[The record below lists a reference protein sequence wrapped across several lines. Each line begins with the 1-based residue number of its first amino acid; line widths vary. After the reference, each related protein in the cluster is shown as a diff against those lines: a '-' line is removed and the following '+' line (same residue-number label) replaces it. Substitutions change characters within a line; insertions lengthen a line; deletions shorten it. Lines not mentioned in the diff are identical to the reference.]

1 MIAIINGVGWVGGRV
16 GNQAQQVSGQ
26 EMLVAIGF
34 FLLAFLGYY
43 WIDKKWIHDHKN
55 KNAFMSDKKTP
66 KPQLPPSN
74 SFIPMPSTTTPAS
87 GVPSQSTYMRQL
99 TQPERQPDR
108 QGDRQAERQVERQM
122 ERSIERDESI
132 AKPIIAPN
140 NEITSDAS
148 HIWLH
153 QMTPEKR
160 QHLLIGA
167 ATGDGKTFTTIAV
180 MIADIARGA
189 QAVWLSPQ
197 ATLYHRKDQPIDLR
211 PLEKYIEVH
220 RDVAEIT
227 KTLVAIQGL
236 IKQRESLYRDDK
248 NVGHDVVIYMDE
260 LPRVTK
266 MELNPDAKIARA
278 ALVDILYTGRK
289 CGVWLVLAAQG
300 FNVGTLGFDTDSR
313 ENFTALVGNVS
324 SFNKRAM
331 VGEPADA
338 IPAKVETRKGI
349 WYSEWNGKLTQ
360 VRVSAPSQDDVTK
373 ITNRNLTLHKRILD
387 DNHTPPPFLS
397 DSGDSS
403 EEDESP
409 EQTSLDKYFDADLVK
424 LAVFLTDYANN
435 NDGKRPSYRKMCMH
449 LWGREGGRI
458 NDRAKD
464 LYETFC
470 STISRS
476 SVPVPEDD
484 ETDIVSTK
492 NDTETGTVE
501 QNELVEHSSEQT
513 DTNNNEQKD
522 GQEKAV
528 GHG

>member
-55 KNAFMSDKKTP
+55 KNTFLSEKKTT
-66 KPQLPPSN
+66 KPQLPPSGQ
-74 SFIPMPSTTTPAS
+74 FIPMPSASTPS
-87 GVPSQSTYMRQL
+87 SQSTYMRQL
-99 TQPERQPDR
+99 TQPERQP
-108 QGDRQAERQVERQM
+108 ERQVDRNVER
-122 ERSIERDESI
+122 EESVV
-132 AKPIIAPN
+132 KPIIAPN
-140 NEITSDAS
+140 NEIVSSANSDAS

-220 RDVAEIT
+220 RDVADIT

-248 NVGHDVVIYMDE
+248 HVGHDVVIYMDE

-331 VGEPADA
+331 VGEHADA

-476 SVPVPEDD
+476 SVPVPDDD
-484 ETDIVSTK
+484 ETDTLPIKVDDPS
-492 NDTETGTVE
+492 GTVE
-501 QNELVEHSSEQT
+501 QKEVAEQA
-513 DTNNNEQKD
+513 EGHKD
-522 GQEKAV
+522 EQEKAV
-528 GHG
+528 EHA